1 MEEVLDVQR
10 RLGNWTMEN
19 KENTPGK
26 YNDVLTS
33 MLMFNFDDGL
43 TSISCVVRR
52 QLSKRI

>member
-1 MEEVLDVQR
+1 MDDVLDVQR

-19 KENTPGK
+19 KENTPEK
-26 YNDVLTS
+26 YNDV
-33 MLMFNFDDGL
+33 LMFNFDDGL